1 MTQMTNK
8 SNRPR
13 GVCRWDSKKCDHW
26 MLCQYNK
33 HEACGS
39 YKRNNEKKSGSG
51 VSCGKC
57 QLKADNT
64 CKFICLRRDIV
75 ENGVDI
81 EVEEQK

>member
-1 MTQMTNK
+1 MSSKTT
-8 SNRPR
+8 RTR
-13 GVCRWDSKKCDHW
+13 FTCEHDGKKCDHW
-26 MLCQYNK
+26 MLCTFNK

-39 YKRNNEKKSGSG
+39 FKRNNAKKSGSG

-64 CKFICLRRDIV
+64 CNFVCLRRDIV
-75 ENGVDI
+75 ENGVNM